1 MTLLFLAIAAINV
14 CYIYYVQNRIGFATA
29 NLQAACAAVSTH
41 SSVFFVAFIVL
52 LKQFGWLMVWSLG
65 AIGVFQL
72 FKEADPENCND
83 ISFDNFSSN
92 PSSAQLCGG
101 TGAGVALFF
110 MLISIY
116 WGQQVLQN
124 VLTCTISGV
133 VATWWYHPPSHNQKV
148 TTGALYRS
156 MTTSFGSICLGSLI
170 VAVLHALRTMA
181 RLLREKAQDD
191 RNAALACV
199 ACLAECLLSCV
210 EGIMEYFNQWA
221 FVYVGIY
228 GYDFRTSGKA
238 VMDLFA
244 NRGWTAVINDDLT
257 SSALSFGALGV
268 GCVACGIA
276 LLAVLLS
283 PDVWF
288 EALGSKNAGYATL
301 GALGFIAGISMA
313 MLLANVII
321 TALHTVFVCFA
332 EDPIAF
338 SRNHPKEY
346 HELVNGWREFHGDA
360 LVSAY
365 GTAV

>member
-1 MTLLFLAIAAINV
+1 
-14 CYIYYVQNRIGFATA
+14 
-29 NLQAACAAVSTH
+29 
-41 SSVFFVAFIVL
+41 
-52 LKQFGWLMVWSLG
+52 
-65 AIGVFQL
+65 
-72 FKEADPENCND
+72 
-83 ISFDNFSSN
+83 
-92 PSSAQLCGG
+92 
-101 TGAGVALFF
+101 
-110 MLISIY
+110 
-116 WGQQVLQN
+116 VLQN
-124 VLTCTISGV
+124 ILTCTISGV
-133 VATWWYHPPSHNQKV
+133 VATWWYQPPSHSQKV

-170 VAVLHALRTMA
+170 VAILHSLRTMA

-191 RNAALACV
+191 RNAVLACV

-228 GYDFRTSGKA
+228 GYDFRTSEKA

-276 LLAVLLS
+276 LLVVLLS
-283 PDVWF
+283 PEEWF
-288 EALGSKNAGYATL
+288 DALGSKNAGYVTL
-301 GALGFIAGISMA
+301 GVLGFIAGISMA

-346 HELVNGWREFHGDA
+346 IELVNGWREFHGDA
-360 LVSAY
+360 LVAAY
-365 GTAV
+365 GTSV